1 MPGLRTRSAG
11 AKVTEEE
18 YAAIEKLAEARGQNV
33 SEWCR
38 EAMLRELRATTASQ
52 AEMGG
57 AAAHDPPL
65 SDPAL
70 AEIVGVRLLL
80 VNLLGPM
87 AAGETMTQERFNQL
101 LDQISETKHQLAAKL
116 QQQAHE
122 KSRPEK
128 PSGGKR

>member
-18 YAAIEKLAEARGQNV
+18 YAALEELAEARGQNV
-33 SEWCR
+33 SELCR
-38 EAMLRELRATTASQ
+38 EAMLRELRATPASR
-52 AEMGG
+52 AEIGD
-57 AAAHDPPL
+57 AAAHDPAL

-80 VNLLGPM
+80 VNVLGPM

>member
-1 MPGLRTRSAG
+1 MPGFRTRSAG

-18 YAAIEKLAEARGQNV
+18 YAALEKLAEARGQNV

-38 EAMLRELRATTASQ
+38 EAMLRELRVTAASQ
-52 AEMGG
+52 TEMVG
-57 AAAHDPPL
+57 AAAHNSPL

-80 VNLLGPM
+80 VNVLGPM

>member
-1 MPGLRTRSAG
+1 MSGLRTRSAG

-38 EAMLRELRATTASQ
+38 EAMLRELRATAASQ
-52 AEMGG
+52 AEMLG
-57 AAAHDPPL
+57 AAAHNAPL

-80 VNLLGPM
+80 VNVLGPM
-87 AAGETMTQERFNQL
+87 AAGETMTQDRFNQL
-101 LDQISETKHQLAAKL
+101 VDQISETKHQLAAKL

-122 KSRPEK
+122 KSRREQ